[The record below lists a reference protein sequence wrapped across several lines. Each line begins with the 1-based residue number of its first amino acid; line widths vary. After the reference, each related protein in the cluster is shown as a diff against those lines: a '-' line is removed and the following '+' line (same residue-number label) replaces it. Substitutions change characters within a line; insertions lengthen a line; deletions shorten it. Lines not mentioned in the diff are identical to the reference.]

1 MVIRKIIGLLF
12 GVLLMQGVIAQEN
25 TYDNAIGEAIARGD
39 WFEARDLYESTA
51 DSLSDYMRLFSEALL
66 DHTLTTRQGQL
77 RKFNISTK
85 STMRRWGAM
94 SSRCFG

>member
-1 MVIRKIIGLLF
+1 MVIRKIIGMLF

-25 TYDNAIGEAIARGD
+25 TYDNVIGEAIARGD
-39 WFEARDLYESTA
+39 WFEARDLYESAA

-66 DHTLTTRQGQL
+66 DHNFNNPAGVS
-77 RKFNISTK
+77 RKFSVSTK

-94 SSRCFG
+94 SSHCFG